1 MSALPPP
8 IGRAIGIDV
17 SASRQAGR
25 LTWIAVIAASP
36 TGPALASIA
45 PAADLLGGAIAPE
58 TVFPAL
64 AEWIAGQDQAVVGV
78 DSPFGLPRR
87 LVAEGDWLAFL
98 RGFPIRYADPDAFRE
113 ACRKT
118 AGGRELRRA
127 CDREART
134 PFAAYNLRLYRQT
147 WWVIAGL
154 LRPLIMAD
162 RARAAPMQQVDR
174 GLPILIE
181 ACPASSL
188 KRMDAYRSYKGVDH
202 SRRDARQGIVQVL
215 ANEGLR
221 IPAPLTHL
229 IVADPGGDGL
239 DAVIAAWAAWRTAH
253 ADGSFNPRSD
263 ADRLEAR
270 VYF

>member
-1 MSALPPP
+1 M
-8 IGRAIGIDV
+8 
-17 SASRQAGR
+17 
-25 LTWIAVIAASP
+25 IAASP
-36 TGPALASIA
+36 TGPELTSVA
-45 PAADLLGGAIAPE
+45 PASELLGGAVAPGA
-58 TVFPAL
+58 VFPAL
-64 AEWIAGQDQAVVGV
+64 ADWIAAQGQVVVGV

-87 LVAEGDWLAFL
+87 LVADADWLEFV
-98 RGFPIRYADPDAFRE
+98 RGFPIRHADPEAFRE
-113 ACRKT
+113 ACHRT
-118 AGGRELRRA
+118 AEGRELRRA

-154 LRPLIMAD
+154 LRPLVMAD
-162 RARAAPMQQVDR
+162 RARAVPMQPIDP

-188 KRMDAYRSYKGVDH
+188 KRMDAYRSYKGVDRG
-202 SRRDARQGIVQVL
+202 RRDARQEIVKALVH
-215 ANEGLR
+215 EGLG
-221 IPAPLTHL
+221 IPASLTRL

-239 DAVIAAWAAWRTAH
+239 DAVVAAWTAWRAAH
-253 ADGSFNPRSD
+253 TDGSFTPRSD